1 MILDMATDSS
11 LLDRFE
17 ALEKRLLEVEG
28 SCSELREEN
37 ARKDEENRLLRKENA
52 ELREKAANLQAQ
64 VAWFQRQMFGSRSEK
79 RDPYSDVPSLFAE
92 QASVPETKP
101 QNDDVEDNETS
112 QERRRRKREVRVM
125 TENLP
130 VLETEV
136 IEPEDIDL
144 ERYRRIGE
152 EVTRIVKHQPGKLY
166 VKEIIRPKYGL
177 KSSVEPVETGKGVLI
192 APMPLLPI
200 PKGLPDASLLTE
212 MLLDKYEYHVPFY
225 RQIKKF
231 YHMGLRG
238 LKEPTVVGWFKR
250 TMELMKPLYDALE
263 NEVFR
268 CGYIQTDESVVRVMN
283 KEKHEASQEY
293 IWMTRAVIERL
304 VLFYYDLGDR
314 DKDVISDKWSKH
326 KFKGYNQCD
335 GYASYTAA
343 CKANPGVVLVF
354 CMAHFRRYVEH
365 AESENKEAARYLLS
379 RIQQLY
385 RLEQTYIN
393 ENLSYDER
401 RERRQKEAKPIMDE
415 IGEWMETEGI
425 KYSPSSLLGQAVTY
439 GYTRMEGLKRYLEDG
454 RLEIDNNK
462 AENEIRPVTVCRK
475 NFLFCGNHEAAGNMC
490 VIMSLLATCRNH
502 NVNPRAYLNDIISR
516 MPYMAKATHE
526 ELVELLPHKWKLTHE
541 EHVMEDFRQLQKS

>member
-1 MILDMATDSS
+1 MASGSS

-28 SCSELREEN
+28 TCSQLREEDIRKGDEN
-37 ARKDEENRLLRKENA
+37 AALRKENL
-52 ELREKAANLQAQ
+52 EQRETIAHLQAQ
-64 VAWFQRQMFGSRSEK
+64 IAWFQRQMFGSRSEK

-92 QASVPETKP
+92 HASVPEVQS
-101 QNDDVEDNETS
+101 QNSESEDAEPA
-112 QERRRRKREVRVM
+112 QERRRRKREVRIM

-136 IEPEDIDL
+136 IEPEEVDL

-250 TMELMKPLYDALE
+250 TMELLKPLYEALE
-263 NEVFR
+263 KEAFR
-268 CGYIQTDESVVRVMN
+268 CSYIQTDESVVRVMN
-283 KEKHEASQEY
+283 KERHEASQEY

-314 DKDVISDKWSKH
+314 NKDVISDKWSKH

-335 GYASYTAA
+335 GLASYTAA
-343 CKANPGVVLVF
+343 CRDNPGVVLVF

-365 AESENKEAARYLLS
+365 AESENREAARYLLS

-385 RLEQTYIN
+385 RLEQAYAN

-401 RERRQKEAKPIMDE
+401 RERRHKEAKPIMDE
-415 IGEWMETEGI
+415 IWEWMETEGI

-439 GYTRMEGLKRYLEDG
+439 GYTRWEGLKRYLEDG

-462 AENEIRPVTVCRK
+462 AENEIRPVTVCRLCSAAH
-475 NFLFCGNHEAAGNMC
+475 NLPYVGNQVM
-490 VIMSLLATCRNH
+490 LA
-502 NVNPRAYLNDIISR
+502 S
-516 MPYMAKATHE
+516 
-526 ELVELLPHKWKLTHE
+526 
-541 EHVMEDFRQLQKS
+541 

>member
-1 MILDMATDSS
+1 MATDSS

-28 SCSELREEN
+28 TCSQLREEDI
-37 ARKDEENRLLRKENA
+37 RKGEENAALRKENLVQKETIA
-52 ELREKAANLQAQ
+52 HLQAQ
-64 VAWFQRQMFGSRSEK
+64 IAWFQRQMFGSRSEK
-79 RDPYSDVPSLFAE
+79 RDPYSDVPSLFGE
-92 QASVPETKP
+92 QPSVPEVQP
-101 QNDDVEDNETS
+101 QSNECEDDEPA
-112 QERRRRKREVRVM
+112 QERRRRKREVRIM

-136 IEPEDIDL
+136 IEPDDVDL
-144 ERYRRIGE
+144 NIYRKIGE

-250 TMELMKPLYDALE
+250 AMELLKPLYEALE
-263 NEVFR
+263 KEVFR
-268 CGYIQTDESVVRVMN
+268 CGYLQTDESVVRVMN
-283 KEKHEASQEY
+283 KERHEASQEY

-314 DKDVISDKWSKH
+314 TKDVISDKWSKH
-326 KFKGYNQCD
+326 KFKEYNQCD

-343 CKANPGVVLVF
+343 CKANPGVTLVF

-379 RIQQLY
+379 RIQRLY

-393 ENLSYDER
+393 EGLSYDER

-415 IGEWMETEGI
+415 LEQWMETEGI

-439 GYTRMEGLKRYLEDG
+439 GYTRWEGLKRYLEDG

-462 AENEIRPVTVCRK
+462 AYP
-475 NFLFCGNHEAAGNMC
+475 NFNIIQTHF
-490 VIMSLLATCRNH
+490 R
-502 NVNPRAYLNDIISR
+502 RAC
-516 MPYMAKATHE
+516 A
-526 ELVELLPHKWKLTHE
+526 
-541 EHVMEDFRQLQKS
+541 